1 MTKSIF
7 SKFFKIKKAVTFTVF
22 FCFVFSFFST
32 VHAESFDEILLAADQ
47 YKSIDYNKS
56 VQYIDQI
63 TSFEELSSK
72 QKAYYLYLKGYQAG
86 FVGDFN
92 KAIEQYN
99 AVFQHTADPILQYR
113 TNISLANVYAIK
125 RNVNKALEY
134 LVPALEQSE
143 QIPEVEHRHAGLL
156 VASIVYAQLG
166 LYPEAL
172 EVVDNLLK
180 DTPAIRTKCFAL
192 SVWHEAKFYLEVAVT
207 ENRLE
212 DDAAE
217 CRANKETLPAAVMS
231 RFAIYRALAQQNYQ
245 KASSLTDTL
254 LPEIKATKYTRYI
267 SEFVFLQAAALHG
280 LGDHKNAERQL
291 LKSLEMNNSLGNTKP
306 VIESFLLLSK
316 MKEQSGDLA
325 MALEYYKKYA
335 AAERD
340 YIEDMSSQKLAYN
353 LAKGQ
358 LFSKNQQIALLEKN
372 NTLLELEQSLHS
384 TEQSNARLLIAL
396 MVLTLIAVG
405 YFAVKTLRSKT
416 KYRILAE
423 NDNLT
428 GISNRYHFTD
438 KVRTTLEQSSK
449 TAQIDSFIIFD
460 LDLFKQIN
468 DLYGHLT
475 GDWVLQAVVEQSRQF
490 VRNLDVFGRI
500 GGEEF
505 AIYLPACTAEKA
517 ALLAEILRDAI
528 SQIDCSGSGHPI
540 RITASFGVTSTDRT
554 GYQLK
559 HLFRDADQALYYS
572 KEHGRNQVTLF
583 KDFAGH

>member
-1 MTKSIF
+1 MLKSIF
-7 SKFFKIKKAVTFTVF
+7 SSLLCKKKTVPRTVF
-22 FCFVFSFFST
+22 FSLLLWFSP
-32 VHAESFDEILLAADQ
+32 VLQAESFDDILTAVDQ
-47 YKSIDYNKS
+47 YKSIDHSKS
-56 VQYIDQI
+56 VQTLNKINNFD
-63 TSFEELSSK
+63 ELSGK

-92 KAIEQYN
+92 TAIEHYN
-99 AVFQHTADPILQYR
+99 SVFDHTADPVLQYR
-113 TNISLANVYAIK
+113 TKISLANIYAIK

-143 QIPEVEHRHAGLL
+143 QIPDIEHRHAGLL
-156 VASIVYAQLG
+156 VASIVYSQLG

-172 EVVDNLLK
+172 DVVDNLLQ
-180 DTPAIRTKCFAL
+180 DQPAARTKCFAL
-192 SVWHEAKFYLEVAVT
+192 SVWHEAKFYLKVAVT
-207 ENRLE
+207 EQRLD
-212 DDAAE
+212 DDANE
-217 CRANKETLPAAVMS
+217 CRASKEPLPAVVMS
-231 RFAIYRALAQQNYQ
+231 RFAIYRALESQDFD
-245 KASSLTDTL
+245 KAKQLINKL
-254 LPEIKATKYTRYI
+254 LPEIEATKYTRYI
-267 SEFVFLQAAALHG
+267 SEFIFLHASVLYG
-280 LGDHKNAERQL
+280 TGDKNNAERQL
-291 LKSLEMNNSLGNTKP
+291 LKSLEMNTNLGNTKP

-316 MKEQSGDLA
+316 IKEQSGDLA
-325 MALEYYKKYA
+325 LALEYYKKYA
-335 AAERD
+335 ATERD
-340 YIEDMSSQKLAYN
+340 YIEDISSQKLAYN

-396 MVLTLIAVG
+396 MILTLIAVG

-416 KYRILAE
+416 KYRLLAE

-449 TAQIDSFIIFD
+449 TAQIDSFVIFD

-468 DLYGHLT
+468 DLHGHLT
-475 GDWVLQAVVEQSRQF
+475 GDWVLQAVVEHSRQF

-528 SQIDCSGSGHPI
+528 SQIDCSGSGHSI
-540 RITASFGVTSTDRT
+540 RITASFGVTSTDRS
-554 GYQLK
+554 GYLLK

-583 KDFAGH
+583 NDNPGN